1 MLTRF
6 PVARCKALVS
16 AISSAFWEVV
26 PSDSGRASRM
36 SLVVTIAYAAARRPV
51 GSRFELPSTN
61 SVRSGFCSGVAKR
74 LECLG
79 PLCMSEALCPCL
91 KDRSEAKGEKIGGL
105 VGSCDPK

>member
-16 AISSAFWEVV
+16 AISSVFWEVV

-51 GSRFELPSTN
+51 GSRFELPSIN
-61 SVRSGFCSGVAKR
+61 SVKSGFCSGVAKR
-74 LECLG
+74 FW
-79 PLCMSEALCPCL
+79 
-91 KDRSEAKGEKIGGL
+91 GGW
-105 VGSCDPK
+105 VSV